1 MILVYQI
8 QEPKDMYLRVQLY
21 VMDIRRGE
29 GMNGT
34 PYPVQAANL
43 VKKGAM
49 GVRLSPIDH
58 KILMTL
64 VMHQGGN
71 DPIPRINGK
80 TASKVMD
87 LLSQTG
93 RCYIWNNKSKPLTRM
108 KFTLSAKPVWRM
120 EETFFRTGFDLGDGL
135 LSLPGKPMMALD
147 PGGARWQDVDPGMD
161 ENAAWAWLATP
172 PMDADASEAF
182 YQRMSERYPGA
193 PLPPPPAFELTEIDD
208 FTPVAALRV
217 RKQEGYEGLS
227 LMLEPYFL
235 YGTREIQ
242 PDASLKR
249 IRFMRDQEVVDA
261 QRNFAFE
268 AQAMQTLK
276 AAGYVADDTRVS
288 DIFAAAERKRCLKL
302 DPNSGHTWLDT
313 LSKLFPRL
321 EAEGWHIEHAEGT
334 RPVRPDDEDW
344 YADYEDSGRGWL
356 SFERGVTVEGQ
367 RLNLLPAVHAF
378 LRSRRTRSLEEIR
391 EELLAGPVPVPGPD
405 CVVMIEGK
413 RFLGMVEHLFELF
426 GGGVLDDK
434 GRLRLSSLRAAEL
447 FEDAPGNWQPSPE
460 LLDRLRALKGAMDV
474 QPMEPTDTFLGE
486 LRPYQKQGAGWLDFL
501 YETRMGGILADDMG
515 LGKTVQVIAALLQ
528 WRAREPDAPPVL
540 IVCPTS
546 VLSNWRRECERFA
559 PSLNVRVMHGN
570 DRHDSPSDI
579 ESAHVLLTSYT
590 LMRIDEAFY
599 RGIGFTAIILD
610 EAQAIKNPRAKV
622 SKVAGK
628 LQARLKLALTGTPC
642 ENHLGDLWS
651 IMNFVQPGFLGGE
664 KDFRSSFRKPIE
676 QEDCQ
681 VLRRVLQ
688 RRVHPLLLRR
698 TKDLVA
704 PELPPKT
711 EIINTIPLTEKQVEL
726 YETVR
731 MAMNGKI
738 QEEMQ
743 AKGLARS
750 RIVILDAMLKLRQI
764 CCDPRLRLG
773 KEDSATAND
782 SAKIL
787 YLRETLPE
795 LVEEGRKI
803 LLFSQFTS
811 MLDLLHPELDKL
823 GIPYVEIRGNT
834 RDRDTPVQ
842 RFQNGEVPLFL
853 ISLKAGGSGL
863 NLTAADTVIHFDPWW
878 NPAVEAQ
885 ATDRAHRIGQQN
897 PVFVYKWVTEGTIE
911 NAILALQE
919 AKKGLADLVQVN
931 GEPAISFSEEDLR
944 VLLAPL
950 PVD

>member
-8 QEPKDMYLRVQLY
+8 QEPKDMFLRVQLY

-34 PYPVQAANL
+34 PYPVQAKKL
-43 VKKGAM
+43 VRI
-49 GVRLSPIDH
+49 GVQGVSLTPIDH

-71 DPIPRINGK
+71 DPVPRLNGK
-80 TASKVMD
+80 NATRILELMTN
-87 LLSQTG
+87 TG
-93 RCYIWNNKSKPLTRM
+93 RCYAWLNKAKPLSRE
-108 KFTLSAKPVWRM
+108 KQDLSAQALWRM
-120 EETFFRTGFDLGDGL
+120 EEGAYRTGFDPGEGFVQ
-135 LSLPGKPMMALD
+135 LPGKPMMALNPTD
-147 PGGARWQDVDPGMD
+147 ARWHNVDTGMNED
-161 ENAAWAWLATP
+161 AAWAWLATP
-172 PMDADASEAF
+172 PMDAEKCESF
-182 YQRMSERYPGA
+182 YQRMNERYPDA
-193 PLPPPPAFELTEIDD
+193 ALPPPPAFELTTVDD

-217 RKQEGYEGLS
+217 RKQEGYKGLS
-227 LMLEPYFL
+227 LMLEPFFL
-235 YGTREIQ
+235 YGNREVQ
-242 PDASLKR
+242 PDADLKR
-249 IRFMRDQEVVDA
+249 VRFMRDQVVVDA
-261 QRNFAFE
+261 KRNSAFE
-268 AQAMQTLK
+268 IRAMLTLK
-276 AAGYVADDTRVS
+276 DAGYVTDDTQVA

-302 DPNSGHTWLDT
+302 DPESGKTWLDT
-313 LSKLFPRL
+313 LSRLFPKL
-321 EAEGWHIEHAEGT
+321 EQEGWQIEHGEGT
-334 RPVRPDDEDW
+334 RPVQPDEEDW
-344 YADYEDSGRGWL
+344 YADYDDSGRGWL

-378 LRSRRTRSLEEIR
+378 LRSRRNHSLEEIR

-405 CVVMIEGK
+405 CVVMIEGQ

-474 QPMEPTDTFLGE
+474 QPMEPPDTFLGE

-501 YETRMGGILADDMG
+501 HETRMGGILADDMG

-528 WRAREPDAPPVL
+528 WRAREPEAPPVL

-570 DRHDSPSDI
+570 DRHESPEDI

-599 RGIGFTAIILD
+599 RGIGFAAIILD

-622 SKVAGK
+622 SKVAGR

-664 KDFRSSFRKPIE
+664 KEFRVSFRKPIE
-676 QEDCQ
+676 QEDCR

-688 RRVHPLLLRR
+688 RRVRPLLLRR

-711 EIINTIPLTEKQVEL
+711 EIVNTIPLTEKQVEL

-738 QEEMQ
+738 KEEMQ

-764 CCDPRLRLG
+764 CCDPRLRLS
-773 KEDSATAND
+773 KEDSASAND

-842 RFQNGEVPLFL
+842 RFQNGDVPLFL

-919 AKKGLADLVQVN
+919 AKKGLADLVEVN
-931 GEPAISFSEEDLR
+931 GEPAISFSEEDLK

-950 PVD
+950 PVE